1 MFKAETTEQSAHNDT
16 TVSNRAGIQAWSLE
30 QDLDD
35 VLRQTDS
42 VWPELRGARLFIT
55 GGTGFIGRWLLESL
69 RHADQRLSL
78 GVQATILTRDPQ
90 AFKRKAPHLAGYS
103 GFNFIAGD
111 VCNFESPAG
120 AFTHLIHAA
129 TDASAELNEKD
140 PLRMFDTVIQG
151 TRRALDFAVEKSVGR
166 VLFLSSGAV
175 YGQQPWEM
183 ARVAENWIGSPSCT
197 DPRAAYAEGKR
208 AAEML
213 CAIYQK
219 QFGTKISIAR
229 IFALLGPYL
238 SLDIHFAA
246 GNFIRDAMQGKPV
259 IVNGNGL
266 PCRSYLYAA
275 DLTVWLWHMLVR
287 AEPGKPYNVG
297 SDESVS
303 IRDMAEKV
311 SNVLGNGEYQI
322 LGAKD
327 MGWNP
332 GRYVPDTSLIG
343 RELDLHRTVSLED
356 VIRRTALWNG
366 WKGK

>member
-1 MFKAETTEQSAHNDT
+1 MATAESAEQSTNRGI
-16 TVSNRAGIQAWSLE
+16 TVSDQMAIQPWSLE
-30 QDLDD
+30 QDLDN
-35 VLRQTDS
+35 VLQQTTT
-42 VWPELRGARLFIT
+42 VWPELRGAKLFIT

-69 RHADQRLSL
+69 LHADQRLNL
-78 GVQATILTRDPQ
+78 GVQVTILTRDPQ
-90 AFKRKAPHLAGYS
+90 AFIRKAPHLAGYS
-103 GFNFIAGD
+103 GFNFIVGD
-111 VCNFESPAG
+111 ICRFDSPAG
-120 AFTHLIHAA
+120 EFTHLIHAA

-140 PLRMFDTVIQG
+140 PRRMFDTVIQG
-151 TRRALDFAVEKSVGR
+151 TRRALDFAVEKTVKR

-183 ARVAENWIGSPSCT
+183 EHVAENWIGAPSCT

-219 QFGTKISIAR
+219 QFGTQIAIAR
-229 IFALLGPYL
+229 IFALLGPFL
-238 SLDIHFAA
+238 SLDTHFAA

-266 PCRSYLYAA
+266 PCRSYLYAS

-303 IRDMAEKV
+303 ISGMAERV
-311 SNVLGNGEYQI
+311 SHILGNGEYQV

-343 RELDLHRTVSLED
+343 RDLGLTRTVSLD
-356 VIRRTALWNG
+356 AAIHRTALWHG